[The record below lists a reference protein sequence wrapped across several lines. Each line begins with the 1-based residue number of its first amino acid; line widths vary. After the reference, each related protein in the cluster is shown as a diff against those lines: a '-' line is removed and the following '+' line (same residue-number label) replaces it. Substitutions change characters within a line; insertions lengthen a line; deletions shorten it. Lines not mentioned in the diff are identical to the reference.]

1 MKYLVM
7 ECHSGYAVLMDED
20 SRFVTA
26 ANMHYEV
33 GQTVTDPVLL
43 ETESR
48 QKSGMSRIIMRAVGV
63 SAAAACLVLAGFT
76 GYRFFRPDKPAPHSV
91 VFVSDAAEIEMQLD
105 KNGSVVKLT
114 SDSECGNQ
122 IIEKYI
128 ESHGRTSDRVDTA
141 NDLLALQINDGYISS
156 GDTVEVYIPE
166 SSSGCEEY
174 KAEFENKMADLD
186 IKVDIKEVPKPHLKR
201 EPPKAP
207 AAPAA
212 PAGAP
217 EGSKPEPAHE
227 TKRAEELTTAADV
240 QQPSEP
246 EAPADHGNGNI
257 KPGGPAGH
265 QQHEPP
271 APPAEPE
278 RPTAGADIKGH
289 EPPAPPTPAPAE
301 PKAPVPDEQPAAPTE
316 QPGRAEPHHDEL
328 PEPVPRIEIHV
339 SQ

>member
-7 ECHSGYAVLMDED
+7 ECHNGYAVLMDEE

-43 ETESR
+43 ETENK
-48 QKSGMSRIIMRAVGV
+48 QKHGGRRIIMRAMRVT
-63 SAAAACLVLAGFT
+63 AAAACLVLAGFT
-76 GYRFFRPDKPAPHSV
+76 GYRFFSPDKPAPHSV
-91 VFVSDAAEIEMQLD
+91 VFVSDAAEIEMKLD

-166 SSSGCEEY
+166 SNSACEEY

-186 IKVDIKEVPKPHLKR
+186 IKVDIKEVPKPHLKH

-207 AAPAA
+207 GTPAA
-212 PAGAP
+212 PAGVP
-217 EGSKPEPAHE
+217 DGSKPEPAHE
-227 TKRAEELTTAADV
+227 AKHDEEQTTPAEI

-246 EAPADHGNGNI
+246 EAPAKPGNDDT

-265 QQHEPP
+265 NQPEPP
-271 APPAEPE
+271 VPPVEPE
-278 RPTAGADIKGH
+278 RPGHGADVKGH
-289 EPPAPPTPAPAE
+289 EPPAPPTPAPVAPE
-301 PKAPVPDEQPAAPTE
+301 APVSDEQPVAPPE
-316 QPGRAEPHHDEL
+316 EPGHAEPHHDEL
-328 PEPVPRIEIHV
+328 PSAGPEN
-339 SQ
+339 